1 MGRAADH
8 LNALKDQVGSW
19 RKRDVYAL
27 VSHVNPQNTV
37 FSFTLNILNEPPLQ
51 DWSLIIGDCI
61 SNLRCALDHLIYAI
75 AVHESNTSPPP
86 NEDALMFPICD
97 GPTAF
102 GKKGVQDRIKTLS
115 LPVRT
120 AIEAMQ
126 PYKRPH
132 PSLPPLLSILRDFDN
147 TNKHKLLRLAFA
159 TVGQGE
165 FNISVDPIPGA
176 KRNFHTRIRYAE
188 MKQDTE
194 VFSVTCD
201 RPTPDMNCKV
211 RIDFMI
217 ALWHGK
223 RDAST
228 PPWGDRT
235 EFSPLLRM
243 LGDEVA
249 FVIDTVASSVS

>member
-1 MGRAADH
+1 MSLDLSSVEAKMGRAADH

-102 GKKGVQDRIKTLS
+102 GKKGGRDRIKTLR
-115 LPVRT
+115 LP
-120 AIEAMQ
+120 A
-126 PYKRPH
+126 
-132 PSLPPLLSILRDFDN
+132 
-147 TNKHKLLRLAFA
+147 
-159 TVGQGE
+159 
-165 FNISVDPIPGA
+165 
-176 KRNFHTRIRYAE
+176 
-188 MKQDTE
+188 
-194 VFSVTCD
+194 
-201 RPTPDMNCKV
+201 
-211 RIDFMI
+211 
-217 ALWHGK
+217 
-223 RDAST
+223 
-228 PPWGDRT
+228 
-235 EFSPLLRM
+235 
-243 LGDEVA
+243 
-249 FVIDTVASSVS
+249 